1 MDECNPIMN
10 NVYLKD
16 ISLHKKGPL
25 EDKIYSK
32 NTFYYCNIRRGN
44 TLCQIYDQNQKEALL
59 FMCRRGMKK
68 FYDLEP
74 EYLKVNRKL
83 THQHERY
90 RRRIFEKLD
99 SYIGAFEENPKSCVH
114 LYGIFK

>member
-1 MDECNPIMN
+1 MDERNPILPH
-10 NVYLKD
+10 VYLKD

-32 NTFYYCNIRRGN
+32 NNKYYYNIRRGN
-44 TLCQIYDQNQKEALL
+44 TLCQVYDAHSRETAL

-74 EYLKVNRKL
+74 EYLRVGRKL
-83 THQHERY
+83 THQH
-90 RRRIFEKLD
+90 
-99 SYIGAFEENPKSCVH
+99 
-114 LYGIFK
+114 